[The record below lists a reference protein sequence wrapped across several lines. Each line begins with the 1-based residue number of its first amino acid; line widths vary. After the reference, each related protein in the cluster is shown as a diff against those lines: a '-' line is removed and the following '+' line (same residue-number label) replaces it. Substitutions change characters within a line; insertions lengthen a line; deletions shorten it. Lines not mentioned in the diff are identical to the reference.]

1 MKLINSEKIQESEK
15 EFMDT
20 INAEMDWEAIERMM
34 IEKRIFTLEE
44 NTTRKNGDVIVYK
57 DTIAY
62 KFDFEIKI
70 PISVIVNRQGECLN
84 LSGITKKDEATDE
97 DELFQDLDTDFDSDQ
112 QINPDQ
118 KGKVAKMASTIA
130 DMISEINQGDE

>member
-44 NTTRKNGDVIVYK
+44 NTIRKNGDVIVYK

-62 KFDFEIKI
+62 QFDFEIKI

-84 LSGITKKDEATDE
+84 LSGRTQKDEETDD
-97 DELFQDLDTDFDSDQ
+97 DELFADLDTDLDSDQ
-112 QINPDQ
+112 LISPDQ
-118 KGKVAKMASTIA
+118 KGKVSKMASTIA
-130 DMISEINQGDE
+130 DMISEINQADE